1 MIEHVPGFINSL
13 APVVDK
19 YGYLAVFGL
28 VALEDLGVPVP
39 GGTVLIT
46 ASFFA
51 GFDGHLNIFLVAL
64 VGYIGALIG
73 NNTGFAI
80 GNYGGHPLIERFGK
94 YIFLTPGRIAK
105 AEVFF
110 NRYGGRV
117 VVISQFV
124 EGLRQA
130 NGYIAG
136 LSEMRWPKYIT
147 FNAIAIALWVMY
159 WVPVGYFGG
168 SHIAAILKYQV
179 YITVAVAAA
188 LAVFIARKVYRRK
201 RSDRT
206 QLVGGEV
213 VDSQTSE

>member
-1 MIEHVPGFINSL
+1 MTEHVPAFINSL

-19 YGYLAVFGL
+19 YGYLAVGGL

-51 GFDGHLNIFLVAL
+51 GLDGHLNIFLVAL

-94 YIFLTPGRIAK
+94 YVFLTPERIAK
-105 AEVFF
+105 AEAFF

-136 LSEMRWPKYIT
+136 LSEMRWPKYIS
-147 FNAIAIALWVMY
+147 FNAIGVALWVVY
-159 WVPVGYFGG
+159 WVTIGYFGG
-168 SHIAAILKYQV
+168 SHIAAILRYQV
-179 YITVAVAAA
+179 YVTV
-188 LAVFIARKVYRRK
+188 LAVTAIAIFIARKIHKRRA
-201 RSDRT
+201 SN
-206 QLVGGEV
+206 
-213 VDSQTSE
+213 SEIGS